1 MADYVILTEA
11 SSDIPEQV
19 ALDNDIRVMPM
30 SFIMEGKSY
39 AHYPDSREMN
49 IKEFYDK
56 LRAGSMVTT
65 AAENVSDYMEWLTPM
80 LEAGQDVL
88 LVVFSSGLS
97 STFSAANIAIADLR
111 EQFPQRKILAVD
123 SLCASAGEALL
134 AWYAAQNRKNGMPI
148 EENARWLEENRL
160 KLAHWFT
167 VDDLMFLKRGGRL
180 SAATALL
187 GTMLSIKPVLHVD
200 DEGHLINVAKARGR
214 RGALKALA
222 DKMGQTGVDVE
233 NQTVFISHG
242 DCLEDAKWL
251 AEEVKK
257 NYHPK
262 DVVIAD
268 IGPVIGAHS
277 GPGTLALFFMG
288 TER

>member
-49 IKEFYDK
+49 IKKFYDK

-288 TER
+288 TGR

>member
-49 IKEFYDK
+49 IKKFYDK